1 MATQAEVFK
10 FILQGDSKAA
20 VAAAKEIV
28 AGLDDTGSAAEQ
40 AAAKIHAMATAIEN
54 EARDS
59 AKAVEALSSALG
71 GDFVGELE
79 QAGGSVQGL
88 VAGLNRAGVSFDDM
102 EAKADQLAAAYKHAA
117 DAGRAMGDDVTAGS
131 TRARGG
137 IDQVREGADQ
147 SRSVLANMVGN
158 SVQDLGQLGGV
169 AGTAG
174 MALGQLAEYASEGNI
189 TLAGFAKVAGP
200 MAAVAAAG
208 AAVSLIMSKQAEAAA
223 DLAREVDVLKKTF
236 EAKAK
241 GDTPEV
247 VKTLADEYRDSLP
260 ILHQY
265 GMGVAEL
272 DQVLGGNTTSIGI
285 LKDKLAELDAQLL
298 DDRTAEQN
306 AEYVRQREALGELIS
321 TLEEADTA
329 QGTAREQ
336 MARADAATR
345 EWTEYLKTQSNP
357 TVVLGAGHLR
367 DLTAASVDY
376 TAQADEEA
384 RQEQELAD
392 ARQAAIDKQRDATA
406 AAADR
411 LATERELRTFL
422 LGQIDAQRGY
432 EAAVD
437 DGQAAIDSYNE
448 VVKDTKSSMEDIDD
462 AARQTE
468 DTLIGQAEAFARSKG
483 ATDGSKESVRLQIEE
498 LYNLASAMD
507 PSSPLRKR
515 LIDYI
520 GELQSVPSTIATM
533 LRLNI
538 TQGAVSTSGG
548 DAIGYGYGNLAGARA
563 EGGPTSPKSMYE
575 VVERGNPEVYTEG
588 GRTYL
593 LTGRGSGHVVAL
605 DRLSNVASGSVAGT
619 GGSYSVASSGTG
631 ATAQS
636 KSDEKKNADDAKK
649 AADDAIKE
657 QDRVQAAM
665 FETGRISL
673 AEYRTYL
680 AGRKDS
686 YEEFSE
692 GYMTIW
698 RLMRRLDNDEA
709 AANAKAAAD
718 AKKAADDAKRAADEE
733 AKAAQDRTDA
743 AYDEAEAR
751 RALTDATA
759 KQNAASAE
767 FDQATTTAN
776 LYGLDK
782 KRTPQERAQ
791 ANEAAARAGQSVA
804 QTAFAQAEATA
815 RAEGLKPGSV
825 EYARRVRSIVQGH
838 IDWNAANGRGV
849 IADSLSVM
857 LSGVP
862 ALADGGVIMP
872 TPGGTLV
879 RVAEKGKAEAVV
891 PLDDPRA
898 RAAMGGTGDGL
909 AVHFHGP
916 VQSEQYAK
924 RMALQAIDEYRWVRR
939 ISG

>member
-1 MATQAEVFK
+1 MATQAEIFK

-20 VAAAKEIV
+20 VSAAKELV
-28 AGLDDTGSAAEQ
+28 SGLDETGTAAER
-40 AAAKIHAMATAIEN
+40 AAAQIHAMATAIEN

-59 AKAVEALSSALG
+59 AKAVDALSSALG
-71 GDFVGELE
+71 ADFVGELE
-79 QAGGSVQGL
+79 RSGGSVQGL
-88 VAGLNRAGVSFDDM
+88 ISGLNRAGISFEDL

-117 DAGRAMGDDVTAGS
+117 DAGKVMGDDITSGA

-137 IDQVREGADQ
+137 LDQVRDSGDQ

-223 DLAREVDVLKKTF
+223 DLAREVDILKKTF

-247 VKTLADEYRDSLP
+247 VKTLAEEYRDSLP

-272 DQVLGGNTTSIGI
+272 DQILGGNTQSIGV
-285 LKDKLAELDAQLL
+285 LKDKLAELDDQLL

-306 AEYVRQREALGELIS
+306 RAYVEQRDALGSLIR

-329 QGTAREQ
+329 QGTARQQ
-336 MARADAATR
+336 MERADAATR
-345 EWTEYLKTQSNP
+345 EWSEYLATQASPNI
-357 TVVLGAGHLR
+357 VLGASHLR
-367 DLTAASVDY
+367 DLTAAGVDY
-376 TAQADEEA
+376 TKQAEDQAREE
-384 RQEQELAD
+384 QDLAD
-392 ARQAAIDKQRDATA
+392 ARQAAIDKQREATS

-411 LATERELRTFL
+411 LASERELRTFL

-437 DGQAAIDSYNE
+437 DGQAAIESYNE
-448 VVKDTKSSMEDIDD
+448 VLGDSKSTMEDIDD
-462 AARQTE
+462 SARSTQ
-468 DTLIGQAEAFARSKG
+468 DTLISQAEAFARSKG
-483 ATDGSKESVRLQIEE
+483 AVDGSKESVRLQIEE

-507 PSSPLRKR
+507 PGSPLRKR

-520 GELQSVPSTIATM
+520 GELQSVPSTIDTM

-538 TQGAVSTSGG
+538 TQGATTTAGG
-548 DAIGYGYGNLAGARA
+548 DLIGYRGQRA

-605 DRLSNVASGSVAGT
+605 DRLDNVSAGSVAGS

-631 ATAQS
+631 KTSTS
-636 KSDEKKNADDAKK
+636 KADEQKKADDAKK

-686 YEEFSE
+686 YQEFSE

-698 RLMRRLDNDEA
+698 RLMRRLDSDEKAQNDRI
-709 AANAKAAAD
+709 AAD
-718 AKKAADDAKRAADEE
+718 EKKAQNEAKKRADEE
-733 AKAAQDRTDA
+733 ADAAQKRVDA

-759 KQNAASAE
+759 KQQSASAE
-767 FDQATTTAN
+767 YDQAVTTAN

-782 KRTPQERAQ
+782 KRTGQERAT
-791 ANEAAARAGQSVA
+791 ANEAVGKAAQSVA
-804 QTAFAQAEATA
+804 STAFAQAEAAA
-815 RAEGLKPGSV
+815 RAEGLKPGTP
-825 EYARRVRSIVQGH
+825 EYARRVREIVGGH
-838 IDWNAANGRGV
+838 ITWNAANGRQG
-849 IADSLSVM
+849 IADSLGVM
-857 LSGVP
+857 LSGIP
-862 ALADGGVIMP
+862 SLADGAVVMAR
-872 TPGGTLV
+872 PGGTLV
-879 RVAEKGKAEAVV
+879 RVGEAGRDEAVV
-891 PLDDPRA
+891 PLGDRRAQAAIGGGAGDDG
-898 RAAMGGTGDGL
+898 MH
-909 AVHFHGP
+909 VHFHGP

-924 RMALQAIDEYRWVRR
+924 RMALQAVDEYRWVRR